1 MTSEYNP
8 DTEEGRKPER
18 SRQAEA
24 EDDARP
30 ITGEPV
36 APLRLR
42 LEPPR
47 VTRLSRRVLIGLG
60 AAGSLAISGVLYYGL
75 QTRNGSQGQELY
87 STDNRS
93 TPDGLNGLPKDY
105 SGVPK
110 LGPPLPGDL
119 GSPILNAQNAGQ
131 PVLAPGI
138 AAPNA
143 GRSGRRRRN
152 SGGRRSWRRRGSP
165 SSSLRPKRGLPAAV
179 RQCRQCRPR
188 RRRPTSAVSA
198 GAAAGD
204 AFRAGTGSSPSST
217 RPPTSAPWRPIA
229 SSHPHRRTC
238 CRPAR

>member
-1 MTSEYNP
+1 MTSEDNP

-30 ITGEPV
+30 ITGEAV
-36 APLRLR
+36 APVRLR

-47 VTRLSRRVLIGLG
+47 VPRLSRRVLIGLG

-105 SGVPK
+105 SGAPK
-110 LGPPLPGDL
+110 LGPPQPGDL
-119 GSPILNAQNAGQ
+119 GRPILNARNAGQ
-131 PVLAPGI
+131 PVPAPGI

-143 GRSGRRRRN
+143 GPVGPTPEEQRRAQELEAARLAKLFASTETRPA
-152 SGGRRSWRRRGSP
+152 GGRRTTTSP
-165 SSSLRPKRGLPAAV
+165 
-179 RQCRQCRPR
+179 
-188 RRRPTSAVSA
+188 T
-198 GAAAGD
+198 
-204 AFRAGTGSSPSST
+204 TT
-217 RPPTSAPWRPIA
+217 RPIPT
-229 SSHPHRRTC
+229 
-238 CRPAR
+238 